1 MLTNSTPND
10 YINTLEGLKL
20 EIQKARLNS
29 IKSINKELIKLYSYV
44 GKIVTDKT
52 ESGWGEN
59 VVEKLSKDIQLSYP
73 GIKGFSIS
81 NIWRMKSFYLQYKDN
96 VKLVT
101 VSRELSWSVNVI
113 IIEQCKS
120 NDEREFYL
128 NNAQNWSVRKVKEKI
143 KINEYLNVKNN
154 QTNYINTIPNPDSE
168 IAIRAVSDN
177 YNLNFITLE
186 NDHLERE
193 LENEIVKNIVSFL
206 GEMDGYFSFV
216 GRQVKM
222 KLDEDEYFIDLLFY
236 HRILKRLVI
245 VELKTV
251 PFIPEF
257 AGKMQFYLNLA
268 DETLRVEGEGETI
281 GLIICRE
288 KNRTKVEY
296 TLKDLSRPIGVA
308 TYNHNELDK
317 SLSKY
322 LPSEEDIEKT
332 LSEF

>member
-1 MLTNSTPND
+1 MLNNSTPND
-10 YINTLEGLKL
+10 YINTLEELKF

-29 IKSINKELIKLYSYV
+29 IKSINKELIKLYNLI
-44 GKIVTDKT
+44 GKIVSDKT
-52 ESGWGEN
+52 DSGWGDN
-59 VVEKLSKDIQLSYP
+59 IVSKLSKDIQISYP
-73 GIKGFSIS
+73 GIKGFSTS
-81 NIWRMKSFYLQYKDN
+81 NIWRMKAFHLLYKEN
-96 VKLVT
+96 AKLAT
-101 VSRELSWSVNVI
+101 LSRELSWSVNVLI
-113 IIEQCKS
+113 LEQCKNS
-120 NDEREFYL
+120 DEREFYL
-128 NNAQNWSVRKVKEKI
+128 KNAQNWSVRKVKEKI
-143 KINEYLNVKNN
+143 KNNEYLNILNN
-154 QTNYINTIPNPDSE
+154 QTNYVNTIATPDTE

-186 NDHLERE
+186 SDHLERE

-222 KLDEDEYFIDLLFY
+222 QLDNDEYFIDLLFY

-245 VELKTV
+245 IELKTV

-281 GLIICRE
+281 GLIICRD

-322 LPSEEDIEKT
+322 LPSDEDIEKT
-332 LSEF
+332 LSEL